1 MPDRPPAPRAGDEP
15 GRDGPAPQRTGLRRA
30 YTLWAPVYDV
40 LVAGATRGMRRASL
54 ARLDV
59 GTGDTVLLVGIGTGL
74 DLPWLPPGPR
84 YAGVD
89 LTPAMLERARRR
101 ADRDRRVIDLRVA
114 DAAALPYAS
123 AGFDAVVMHLILA
136 VVPDPVAALREAA
149 RVVRPGGE
157 IAIVDKFL
165 RPGQRAPLR
174 RLAAPVMRRIATR
187 TDVVLEDCL
196 ASVDGLEVV
205 DDEALG
211 AAGWFR
217 RIRLRR
223 AA

>member
-1 MPDRPPAPRAGDEP
+1 MS
-15 GRDGPAPQRTGLRRA
+15 LRSA

-40 LVAGATRGMRRASL
+40 AVAAATRRMRRESL
-54 ARLDV
+54 ARLAPRP
-59 GTGDTVLLVGIGTGL
+59 GGAVLVVGIGTGL
-74 DLPWLPPGPR
+74 DIPWLPPGLR
-84 YAGVD
+84 HAGID

-101 ADRDRRVIDLRVA
+101 ADRVGRVVELRVA
-114 DAAALPYAS
+114 DAAALPYATAS
-123 AGFDAVVMHLILA
+123 FDAVVMHLILA
-136 VVPDPVAALREAA
+136 VVPDPGAALAEAA

-174 RLAAPVMRRIATR
+174 RLAAPLLRRVATR
-187 TDVVLEDCL
+187 TDGVFEDCL
-196 ASVDGLEVV
+196 ARVDGLEVV
-205 DDEALG
+205 AD
-211 AAGWFR
+211 AAAGMGGWFR